1 MKEKIIKAFSKDN
14 LFYTLIAII
23 SFAIIITNRVIVGFH
38 PVLWLCDVASVFSI
52 LYTINMAK
60 HNVFG
65 FIFNIIATATMVVTS
80 FYQHIWL
87 NATVC
92 LCVNLPSMII
102 GLVNWIKN
110 EKKGKEEDN
119 LKSMS
124 GKTLALFVLATLAFS
139 SVFTYILYLL
149 DGTLFYIDGI
159 FSALCM
165 VGVILASKMYIEQYY
180 FFIPANILGIVLY
193 VILCFK
199 DMSNLPY
206 VVTNI
211 IFTIVSILGYLNWR
225 KLKKEQDNLLLSSA
239 QSSNESSENEGL
251 KNDDES
257 VNNAEK

>member
-1 MKEKIIKAFSKDN
+1 MKERFLNAFKKEN
-14 LFYTLIAII
+14 LFYTLTLIVSLI
-23 SFAIIITNRVIVGFH
+23 IIITNRILIGFH

-65 FIFNIIATATMVVTS
+65 FIFNIVATATMVVTS

-102 GLVNWIKN
+102 GLVGWIRN

-124 GKTLALFVLATLAFS
+124 GKKLALFVFLTLAAAG
-139 SVFTYILYLL
+139 VFTYILYLL

-159 FSALCM
+159 FSAMCM

-180 FFIPANILGIVLY
+180 FFMPANVLGIVLY

-206 VVTNI
+206 VITNI
-211 IFTIVSILGYLNWR
+211 IFTIVSVIGYINWR
-225 KLKKEQDNLLLSSA
+225 KLKKEQESQIKDDNLQA
-239 QSSNESSENEGL
+239 ES
-251 KNDDES
+251 
-257 VNNAEK
+257 EKQIEA